1 MNEHYHAICRGEEI
15 RANLI
20 ELKKMCKDPKVAQE
34 LMEGEIDPSVIA
46 GLLGDD
52 DAKIRKNAALLL
64 GELRAQEDVEAL
76 YAAYEVERT
85 RFVRSSYLTALK
97 ALDVTDYIDSLQERY
112 EELLAYEPAED
123 ERKHVTEERGLL
135 QQLLAQS
142 GVIQKHTYTG
152 WNRKNDV
159 ILTTER
165 PLRDPLRNQL
175 KAFSKNGIQATL
187 HPMGVMIRTTELDR
201 ISGLRTYRELLHALN
216 VQQTLTGSP
225 KQIAS
230 FLMGSNML
238 ELIENS
244 HYEEAP
250 FYFRV
255 EIRGVK
261 DASEK
266 ADLAKKLAQE
276 LEMQSAGK
284 LQNSTT
290 DYEVELRLTRTKDG
304 SFYPCMKFYTIEDKR
319 FQWRKHTISASMH
332 PSLAAALVEL
342 ARPYLDEEAV
352 VLDALCG
359 VGTFIIER
367 NLRMKTYDNYA
378 VDIFGEAISGAKY
391 NAQAAK
397 VTCNF
402 ITKDFLEFTSKH
414 KMTEVFAD
422 MPQRGKKT
430 REELDEFYAGCFMQF
445 AKLLDAGGHLFLYSC
460 EEGFVKKHLRLHREL
475 VLLRAYEV
483 RPKEQGMFYIIE
495 KRG

>member
-1 MNEHYHAICRGEEI
+1 
-15 RANLI
+15 
-20 ELKKMCKDPKVAQE
+20 
-34 LMEGEIDPSVIA
+34 
-46 GLLGDD
+46 
-52 DAKIRKNAALLL
+52 
-64 GELRAQEDVEAL
+64 
-76 YAAYEVERT
+76 
-85 RFVRSSYLTALK
+85 
-97 ALDVTDYIDSLQERY
+97 
-112 EELLAYEPAED
+112 
-123 ERKHVTEERGLL
+123 
-135 QQLLAQS
+135 
-142 GVIQKHTYTG
+142 
-152 WNRKNDV
+152 
-159 ILTTER
+159 
-165 PLRDPLRNQL
+165 
-175 KAFSKNGIQATL
+175 
-187 HPMGVMIRTTELDR
+187 
-201 ISGLRTYRELLHALN
+201 
-216 VQQTLTGSP
+216 
-225 KQIAS
+225 
-230 FLMGSNML
+230 
-238 ELIENS
+238 
-244 HYEEAP
+244 
-250 FYFRV
+250 
-255 EIRGVK
+255 
-261 DASEK
+261 
-266 ADLAKKLAQE
+266 
-276 LEMQSAGK
+276 MQSAGK

-359 VGTFIIER
+359 VGTIIIER

-422 MPQRGKKT
+422 MPQQGKKT